1 VTQPSLSQAIQRLE
15 AELGARLL
23 DRSTRSVA
31 LTDAGRL
38 LHEEGRR
45 LLIDAGR
52 LARDVQDI
60 GRGGQR
66 EARLGFMLPGP
77 GARAPDLLERFAA
90 ARPRDAVRL
99 IPLDLPD
106 RLRAVLDGE
115 VDAALVL
122 GPVRGA
128 PRCWRSRRS
137 PWSPAWCACAPIT
150 RSPAPRP
157 ADAARPRR
165 GGAAAQLDAG
175 RLVRRPGLLG
185 RAPVAGRIGTC
196 ASGRRSSAPRRRC
209 SSSCWGAAW

>member
-1 VTQPSLSQAIQRLE
+1 VRYFVAVADELHFGRAADRPPRDPAV
-15 AELGARLL
+15 AEPGDPAPGGGAGRRLL

-128 PRCWRSRRS
+128 PGCWRSRRS

-150 RSPAPRP
+150 RSP
-157 ADAARPRR
+157 
-165 GGAAAQLDAG
+165 
-175 RLVRRPGLLG
+175 
-185 RAPVAGRIGTC
+185 RAPAR
-196 ASGRRSSAPRRRC
+196 
-209 SSSCWGAAW
+209 